1 MYVLDQFQIDAI
13 SDIKG
18 NNNVLVVAP
27 TGSGKTL
34 IAEKSIDFYLEKN
47 KNIFYTTPIKAL
59 SNQKYNDFKKAGVD
73 VGLLTGDRT
82 IDKDKDLIIAT
93 TEILR
98 NMIFSKDKKLEN
110 TGLIILD
117 EVHYLGDTERGTTWE
132 EILIHADLG
141 IKFLCLSA
149 TVKNKNEFLE
159 WIVSLRGPTS
169 LIQNNQRPVPLEISL
184 ITTNK
189 LSNSIKILK
198 STNKKK
204 DNNNSKLSKLTQNVK
219 KPSLDEQVNFLEDQ
233 WLTPCIFFH
242 FSRERVESK
251 ARQLA
256 NNRKVADDHKLIRD
270 KFHEIFDDLNLSDHS
285 LLNLDEHLWMWSR
298 GVAFHHAGL
307 APIVKEFIEFLFLNK
322 YINFLFAT
330 ETLALGI
337 NMPAKSIYLDRLN
350 KYDGIKSRLISRSEF
365 LQLTGRAG
373 RRGIDDKGY
382 AFLSFDKNI
391 NPEWY
396 SNLFTLESSNLNSA
410 FSINYFSILNLL
422 NIYSADECIE
432 ILNKSFFAFQNS
444 FNIDSLKNA
453 FNSKLKVLEDI
464 NFINTSMGETLIETH
479 RDQLIPSI
487 YLYNKIKSVKTFEFY
502 LMFVSSGIS
511 SNIYDVATSD
521 EFDDLLSYF
530 ESSLEI
536 LNKLENKHSIK
547 KFTNLNLTWFSI
559 FYEFYKTNNIEYV
572 VTKFNI
578 NIGDF
583 IKAAK
588 EGSELSKKLFNIYQ
602 DQEFEAIY
610 NMFDNNLIQKSMS

>member
-82 IDKDKDLIIAT
+82 IDKDKNLIIAT

-256 NNRKVADDHKLIRD
+256 NNRKVVDDHKLIRD
-270 KFHEIFDDLNLSDHS
+270 KFYEIFDDLDLSDHT

-521 EFDDLLSYF
+521 EFDDILSYF

>member
-1 MYVLDQFQIDAI
+1 
-13 SDIKG
+13 
-18 NNNVLVVAP
+18 VLVVAP

-34 IAEKSIDFYLEKN
+34 IAEKSIDYYLEKN

-59 SNQKYNDFKKAGVD
+59 SNQKYNDFKKAGID

-98 NMIFSKDKKLEN
+98 NMIFSKDKKLKN

-242 FSRERVESK
+242 FSRDRVESK

-256 NNRKVADDHKLIRD
+256 NNRKIVDDHKFIRN

-350 KYDGIKSRLISRSEF
+350 KYDGIKTRLISRSEF

-422 NIYSADECIE
+422 NIYSPDECIE

-444 FNIDSLKNA
+444 FNINSLKNA

-521 EFDDLLSYF
+521 EFDDLFSYF

-547 KFTNLNLTWFSI
+547 KFTNLNLSWFSI

>member
-82 IDKDKDLIIAT
+82 IDKDKNLIIAT

-256 NNRKVADDHKLIRD
+256 NNRKVVDDHKLIRD
-270 KFHEIFDDLNLSDHS
+270 KFYEIFDDLDLSDHT

>member
-256 NNRKVADDHKLIRD
+256 NNRKVVDDHKLIRD
-270 KFHEIFDDLNLSDHS
+270 KFYEIFDDLDLSDHT

-350 KYDGIKSRLISRSEF
+350 KYDGIKTRLISRSEF

>member
-82 IDKDKDLIIAT
+82 IDKDKNLIIAT

-256 NNRKVADDHKLIRD
+256 NNRKVVDDHKLIRD
-270 KFHEIFDDLNLSDHS
+270 KFYEIFDDLDLSDHT

-422 NIYSADECIE
+422 NIYSVDECIE

>member
-256 NNRKVADDHKLIRD
+256 NNRKVVDDHKLIRD
-270 KFHEIFDDLNLSDHS
+270 KFYEIFDDLDLSDHS

-487 YLYNKIKSVKTFEFY
+487 YLYNKIKIVKTFEFY

-521 EFDDLLSYF
+521 EFDNLLSYF

-602 DQEFEAIY
+602 NQEFEAIY

>member
-98 NMIFSKDKKLEN
+98 NMIFSKDKKLQN

-256 NNRKVADDHKLIRD
+256 NNRKVVDDHKLIRD
-270 KFHEIFDDLNLSDHS
+270 KFYEIFDDLDLSDHS
-285 LLNLDEHLWMWSR
+285 LLNLDENLWMWSR

-588 EGSELSKKLFNIYQ
+588 EGSEVSKKLFNIYQ

>member
-1 MYVLDQFQIDAI
+1 MLVLDQFQIDAV
-13 SDIKG
+13 SDIKS

-34 IAEKSIDFYLEKN
+34 IAEKSIEYYLKQN

-82 IDKDKDLIIAT
+82 IDKNKDLIIAT

-98 NMIFSKDKKLEN
+98 NMIFSKDKKLSN

-117 EVHYLGDTERGTTWE
+117 EVHYLGDNERGTTWE

-169 LIQNNQRPVPLEISL
+169 LVENNQRPVPLEISL
-184 ITTNK
+184 VTTNK
-189 LSNSIKILK
+189 TSNNIKILK

-204 DNNNSKLSKLTQNVK
+204 NNNSSKLSKLTQNIK
-219 KPSLDEQVNFLEDQ
+219 KPNLDDQVNYLEDKS
-233 WLTPCIFFH
+233 LTPCIFFY

-251 ARQLA
+251 ARQLS
-256 NNRKVADDHKLIRD
+256 NKKKVVDDHKIIRD
-270 KFHEIFDDLNLSDHS
+270 KFNQIFGDLDILDHS

-322 YINFLFAT
+322 YIKFLFAT

-350 KYDGIKSRLISRSEF
+350 KYDGIKTRLISQSEF

-391 NPEWY
+391 NPDWY
-396 SNLFTLESSNLNSA
+396 SNLFSLESSNLNSA
-410 FSINYFSILNLL
+410 FSINYSSILNLL
-422 NIYSADECIE
+422 NIYSVEESIE
-432 ILNKSFFAFQNS
+432 LLNKSFFAFQNS
-444 FNIDSLKNA
+444 FNITSLENT
-453 FNSKLKVLEDI
+453 FNSKLQVLTDL
-464 NFINTSMGETLIETH
+464 NFIDSNMGKTLIETH
-479 RDQLIPSI
+479 RDQLVPSI
-487 YLYNKIKSVKTFEFY
+487 YLYEKIKSVKTFEFY
-502 LMFVSSGIS
+502 LLFVSSGIS
-511 SNIYDVATSD
+511 SNIFDVPIND
-521 EFDDLLSYF
+521 KFEDLLGYF

-536 LNKLENKHSIK
+536 LNKSENKHNIK
-547 KFTNLNLTWFSI
+547 KFTHLDLSWFSI

-602 DQEFEAIY
+602 DQEFDAIY
-610 NMFDNNLIQKSMS
+610 NMFDNKLIQKSMS

>member
-98 NMIFSKDKKLEN
+98 NMIFSKDKKLKN

-256 NNRKVADDHKLIRD
+256 NNRKVVDDHKLIRD
-270 KFHEIFDDLNLSDHS
+270 KFYEIFDDLDLSDHS

-444 FNIDSLKNA
+444 FNINSLKNA

>member
-82 IDKDKDLIIAT
+82 IDKDKNLIIAT

-98 NMIFSKDKKLEN
+98 NMIFSKDKKLKN

-256 NNRKVADDHKLIRD
+256 NNRKVVDDHKLIRD
-270 KFHEIFDDLNLSDHS
+270 KFYEIFDDLDLSDHS

-422 NIYSADECIE
+422 NIYSADDCIE

>member
-256 NNRKVADDHKLIRD
+256 NNRKVVDDHKLIRD
-270 KFHEIFDDLNLSDHS
+270 KFYEIFDDLDLSDHT

-396 SNLFTLESSNLNSA
+396 SNLFSLESSNLNSA

>member
-256 NNRKVADDHKLIRD
+256 NNRKVVDDHKLIRD
-270 KFHEIFDDLNLSDHS
+270 KFYEIFDDLDLSDHS

>member
-34 IAEKSIDFYLEKN
+34 IAEKSIDYYLEKN

-59 SNQKYNDFKKAGVD
+59 SNQKYNDFKKAGVE

-256 NNRKVADDHKLIRD
+256 NNRKVVDDHKLIRD
-270 KFHEIFDDLNLSDHS
+270 KFYEIFDDLDLSDHT

>member
-73 VGLLTGDRT
+73 VGILTGDRT
-82 IDKDKDLIIAT
+82 IDKDKNLIIAT

-256 NNRKVADDHKLIRD
+256 NNRKVVDDHKLIRD
-270 KFHEIFDDLNLSDHS
+270 KFYEIFDDLDLSDHT

-521 EFDDLLSYF
+521 EFDDILSYF

>member
-1 MYVLDQFQIDAI
+1 M
-13 SDIKG
+13 
-18 NNNVLVVAP
+18 
-27 TGSGKTL
+27 
-34 IAEKSIDFYLEKN
+34 
-47 KNIFYTTPIKAL
+47 
-59 SNQKYNDFKKAGVD
+59 
-73 VGLLTGDRT
+73 
-82 IDKDKDLIIAT
+82 
-93 TEILR
+93 
-98 NMIFSKDKKLEN
+98 
-110 TGLIILD
+110 
-117 EVHYLGDTERGTTWE
+117 
-132 EILIHADLG
+132 
-141 IKFLCLSA
+141 
-149 TVKNKNEFLE
+149 
-159 WIVSLRGPTS
+159 
-169 LIQNNQRPVPLEISL
+169 
-184 ITTNK
+184 
-189 LSNSIKILK
+189 
-198 STNKKK
+198 
-204 DNNNSKLSKLTQNVK
+204 
-219 KPSLDEQVNFLEDQ
+219 
-233 WLTPCIFFH
+233 
-242 FSRERVESK
+242 
-251 ARQLA
+251 
-256 NNRKVADDHKLIRD
+256 
-270 KFHEIFDDLNLSDHS
+270 
-285 LLNLDEHLWMWSR
+285 
-298 GVAFHHAGL
+298 
-307 APIVKEFIEFLFLNK
+307 
-322 YINFLFAT
+322 
-330 ETLALGI
+330 
-337 NMPAKSIYLDRLN
+337 
-350 KYDGIKSRLISRSEF
+350 
-365 LQLTGRAG
+365 
-373 RRGIDDKGY
+373 
-382 AFLSFDKNI
+382 
-391 NPEWY
+391 
-396 SNLFTLESSNLNSA
+396 
-410 FSINYFSILNLL
+410 

>member
-82 IDKDKDLIIAT
+82 IDKDKNLIIAT

-233 WLTPCIFFH
+233 WLTPCIFFY

-256 NNRKVADDHKLIRD
+256 NNRKVVDDHKLIRD
-270 KFHEIFDDLNLSDHS
+270 KFYEIFDDLDLSDHS

>member
-82 IDKDKDLIIAT
+82 IDKDKNLIIAT

-98 NMIFSKDKKLEN
+98 NMIFSKDKKLVN

-256 NNRKVADDHKLIRD
+256 NNRKVVDDHKLIRD
-270 KFHEIFDDLNLSDHS
+270 KFYEIFDDLDLSDHT

>member
-256 NNRKVADDHKLIRD
+256 NNRKVVDDHKLIRD
-270 KFHEIFDDLNLSDHS
+270 KFYEIFDDLDLSDHT

-444 FNIDSLKNA
+444 FNINSLKNA

-572 VTKFNI
+572 VSKFNI

>member
-256 NNRKVADDHKLIRD
+256 NNRKVVDDHKLIRD
-270 KFHEIFDDLNLSDHS
+270 KFYEIFDDLDLSDHT

-521 EFDDLLSYF
+521 EFDDILSYF

>member
-34 IAEKSIDFYLEKN
+34 IAEKSIDYYLEKN

-59 SNQKYNDFKKAGVD
+59 SNQKYNDFKKGGVD

-184 ITTNK
+184 VTTNM

-233 WLTPCIFFH
+233 CLTPCIFFH

-256 NNRKVADDHKLIRD
+256 NNRKVVDDHKLIRD
-270 KFHEIFDDLNLSDHS
+270 KFHDIFDDLNLSDHS

-307 APIVKEFIEFLFLNK
+307 APIVKEFIEFLFINK

-350 KYDGIKSRLISRSEF
+350 KYDGIKSRLISQSEF

-422 NIYSADECIE
+422 NIYSAEECIE

-444 FNIDSLKNA
+444 FNINNLKNA
-453 FNSKLKVLEDI
+453 FYSKLKVLEDL

>member
-1 MYVLDQFQIDAI
+1 MFVLDQFQIDAV
-13 SDIKG
+13 SDIKS

-34 IAEKSIDFYLEKN
+34 IAEKSIEYYLKQN

-82 IDKDKDLIIAT
+82 IDKNKDLIIAT

-98 NMIFSKDKKLEN
+98 NMIFSKDKKLSN

-117 EVHYLGDTERGTTWE
+117 EVHYLGDNERGTTWE

-169 LIQNNQRPVPLEISL
+169 LVENNQRPVPLEISL
-184 ITTNK
+184 VTTNK
-189 LSNSIKILK
+189 TSNNIKILK

-204 DNNNSKLSKLTQNVK
+204 NNNSSKLSKLTQNIK
-219 KPSLDEQVNFLEDQ
+219 KPNLDDQVNYLEDKS
-233 WLTPCIFFH
+233 LTPCIFFY

-251 ARQLA
+251 ARQLS
-256 NNRKVADDHKLIRD
+256 NKKKVVDDHKIIRD
-270 KFHEIFDDLNLSDHS
+270 KFNQIFGDLDILDHS

-322 YINFLFAT
+322 YIKFLFAT

-350 KYDGIKSRLISRSEF
+350 KYDGIKTRLISQSEF

-391 NPEWY
+391 NPDWY
-396 SNLFTLESSNLNSA
+396 SNLFSLESSNLNSA
-410 FSINYFSILNLL
+410 FSINYSSILNLL
-422 NIYSADECIE
+422 NIYSVEESIE
-432 ILNKSFFAFQNS
+432 LLNKSFFAFQNS
-444 FNIDSLKNA
+444 FNITSLENT
-453 FNSKLKVLEDI
+453 FNSKLQVLTDL
-464 NFINTSMGETLIETH
+464 NFIDSNMGKTLIETH
-479 RDQLIPSI
+479 RDQLVPSI
-487 YLYNKIKSVKTFEFY
+487 YLYEKIKSVKTFEFY
-502 LMFVSSGIS
+502 LLFVSSGIS
-511 SNIYDVATSD
+511 SNIFDVPIND
-521 EFDDLLSYF
+521 KFEDLLGYF

-536 LNKLENKHSIK
+536 LNKSENKHNIK
-547 KFTNLNLTWFSI
+547 KFTHLDLSWFSI

-602 DQEFEAIY
+602 DQEFDAIY
-610 NMFDNNLIQKSMS
+610 NMFDNKLIQKSMS

>member
-1 MYVLDQFQIDAI
+1 MFVLDQFQIDAV
-13 SDIKG
+13 SDIKS

-34 IAEKSIDFYLEKN
+34 IAEKSIEYYLKQN

-82 IDKDKDLIIAT
+82 IDKNKDLIIAT

-98 NMIFSKDKKLEN
+98 NMIFSKDKKLSN

-117 EVHYLGDTERGTTWE
+117 EVHYLGDNERGTTWE

-169 LIQNNQRPVPLEISL
+169 LVENNQRPVPLEISL
-184 ITTNK
+184 VTTNK
-189 LSNSIKILK
+189 TSNNIKILK

-204 DNNNSKLSKLTQNVK
+204 NNNNSKLSKLTQNIK
-219 KPSLDEQVNFLEDQ
+219 KPNLDDQVNYLEDKS
-233 WLTPCIFFH
+233 LTPCIFFY

-251 ARQLA
+251 ARQLS
-256 NNRKVADDHKLIRD
+256 NKKKVVDDHKIIRD
-270 KFHEIFDDLNLSDHS
+270 KFNQIFGDLDMLDHS

-322 YINFLFAT
+322 YIKFLFAT

-350 KYDGIKSRLISRSEF
+350 KYDGIKTRLISQSEF

-396 SNLFTLESSNLNSA
+396 SNLFSLESSNLNSA
-410 FSINYFSILNLL
+410 FSVNYSSILNLL
-422 NIYSADECIE
+422 NIYSVEESIE
-432 ILNKSFFAFQNS
+432 LLNKSFFAFQNS
-444 FNIDSLKNA
+444 FNITSLENT
-453 FNSKLKVLEDI
+453 FNSKLQVLTDL
-464 NFINTSMGETLIETH
+464 NFINSNMGKTLIETH
-479 RDQLIPSI
+479 RDQLVPSI
-487 YLYNKIKSVKTFEFY
+487 YLYEKIKSVKTFEFY
-502 LMFVSSGIS
+502 LLFVSSGIS
-511 SNIYDVATSD
+511 SKIFDVPIND
-521 EFDDLLSYF
+521 KFDDLLSYF

-536 LNKLENKHSIK
+536 LNKSENKHNIK
-547 KFTNLNLTWFSI
+547 KFTHLDLSWFSI

-610 NMFDNNLIQKSMS
+610 NMFDNKLIQKSMS

>member
-1 MYVLDQFQIDAI
+1 MFVLDQFQIDAV
-13 SDIKG
+13 SDIKS

-34 IAEKSIDFYLEKN
+34 IAEKSIEYYLKQN

-82 IDKDKDLIIAT
+82 IDKNKDLIIAT

-98 NMIFSKDKKLEN
+98 NMIFSKDKKLSN

-117 EVHYLGDTERGTTWE
+117 EVHYLGDNERGTTWE

-169 LIQNNQRPVPLEISL
+169 LVENNQRPVPLEISL
-184 ITTNK
+184 VTTNK
-189 LSNSIKILK
+189 TSNNIKILK

-204 DNNNSKLSKLTQNVK
+204 NNNNSKLSKLTQNIK
-219 KPSLDEQVNFLEDQ
+219 KPNLDDQVNYLEDKS
-233 WLTPCIFFH
+233 LTPCIFFY

-251 ARQLA
+251 ARQLS
-256 NNRKVADDHKLIRD
+256 NKKKVVDDHKIIRD
-270 KFHEIFDDLNLSDHS
+270 KFNQIFGDLDILDHS

-322 YINFLFAT
+322 YIKFLFAT

-350 KYDGIKSRLISRSEF
+350 KYDGIKTRLISQSEF

-391 NPEWY
+391 NPDWY
-396 SNLFTLESSNLNSA
+396 SNLFSLESSNLNSA
-410 FSINYFSILNLL
+410 FSINYSSILNLL
-422 NIYSADECIE
+422 NIYSVEESIE
-432 ILNKSFFAFQNS
+432 LLNKSFFAFQNS
-444 FNIDSLKNA
+444 FNITSLENT
-453 FNSKLKVLEDI
+453 FNSKLQVLKDL
-464 NFINTSMGETLIETH
+464 NFINSNMGKTLIETH
-479 RDQLIPSI
+479 RDQLVPSI
-487 YLYNKIKSVKTFEFY
+487 YLYEKIKSVKTFEFY
-502 LMFVSSGIS
+502 LLFVSSGIS
-511 SNIYDVATSD
+511 SKIFDVPIND
-521 EFDDLLSYF
+521 KFDDLLSYF
-530 ESSLEI
+530 ESSLEF
-536 LNKLENKHSIK
+536 LNKSENKHNIK
-547 KFTNLNLTWFSI
+547 KFTHLDLSWFSI

-610 NMFDNNLIQKSMS
+610 NMFDNKLIQKSMS

>member
-82 IDKDKDLIIAT
+82 IDKDKNLIIAT

-256 NNRKVADDHKLIRD
+256 NNRKVVDDHKLIRD
-270 KFHEIFDDLNLSDHS
+270 KFYEIFDDLDLSDHS

-422 NIYSADECIE
+422 NIYSADDCIE

>member
-256 NNRKVADDHKLIRD
+256 NNRKVVDDHKLIRD
-270 KFHEIFDDLNLSDHS
+270 KFYEIFDDLDLSDHT

-422 NIYSADECIE
+422 NIYSVDECIE

>member
-34 IAEKSIDFYLEKN
+34 IAEKSIDYYLEKN

-82 IDKDKDLIIAT
+82 IDKDKNLIIAT

-256 NNRKVADDHKLIRD
+256 NNRKVVDDHKLIRD
-270 KFHEIFDDLNLSDHS
+270 KFYEIFDDLDLSDHT

-453 FNSKLKVLEDI
+453 FNSKLKVLKDI

>member
-82 IDKDKDLIIAT
+82 IDKDKNLIIAT

-256 NNRKVADDHKLIRD
+256 NNRKVVDDHKLIRD
-270 KFHEIFDDLNLSDHS
+270 KFYEIFDDLDLSDHS

-521 EFDDLLSYF
+521 EFENLLSYF

>member
-59 SNQKYNDFKKAGVD
+59 SNQKYNDFKKAGID

-256 NNRKVADDHKLIRD
+256 NNRKVVDDHKLIRD
-270 KFHEIFDDLNLSDHS
+270 KFYEIFDDLDLSDHT

>member
-82 IDKDKDLIIAT
+82 IDKDKNLIIAT

-233 WLTPCIFFH
+233 WLTPCIFFY

-256 NNRKVADDHKLIRD
+256 NNRKVVDDHKLIRD
-270 KFHEIFDDLNLSDHS
+270 KFYEIFDDLDLSDHT

>member
-1 MYVLDQFQIDAI
+1 MLVLDQFQIDAI
-13 SDIKG
+13 SDIKS

-34 IAEKSIDFYLEKN
+34 IAEKSIEYYLKKN

-82 IDKDKDLIIAT
+82 IDKNKDLVIAT

-98 NMIFSKDKKLEN
+98 NMIFSKDQKLTN

-132 EILIHADLG
+132 EILIHADLD

-149 TVKNKNEFLE
+149 TIKNKNEFLE

-169 LIQNNQRPVPLEISL
+169 LIEHNQRPVPLEISL
-184 ITTNK
+184 VTSNK
-189 LSNSIKILK
+189 MSNNIKILK

-204 DNNNSKLSKLTQNVK
+204 DNNNSKLSKLTQNSK
-219 KPSLDEQVNFLEDQ
+219 KPNLDEQINYLEDKS
-233 WLTPCIFFH
+233 LTPCIFFY

-256 NNRKVADDHKLIRD
+256 NKRKVVDEHKIIRD
-270 KFHEIFDDLNLSDHS
+270 KFHEIFDDLEVLDHS

-337 NMPAKSIYLDRLN
+337 NMFS
-350 KYDGIKSRLISRSEF
+350 
-365 LQLTGRAG
+365 
-373 RRGIDDKGY
+373 
-382 AFLSFDKNI
+382 
-391 NPEWY
+391 
-396 SNLFTLESSNLNSA
+396 LESSSLKSA
-410 FSINYFSILNLL
+410 FSINYSSILNLL
-422 NIYSADECIE
+422 NIYSREESIE
-432 ILNKSFFAFQNS
+432 LLNKSFFAFQNS
-444 FNIDSLKNA
+444 FKIRSLKNA
-453 FNSKLKVLEDI
+453 FNSKLQVLTDL
-464 NFINTSMGETLIETH
+464 NFINSHMGKTLIETH

-487 YLYNKIKSVKTFEFY
+487 YLYEKIKTLKTFEFY

-511 SNIYDVATSD
+511 SNIYDVPLNDKFD
-521 EFDDLLSYF
+521 ELLSYF

-536 LNKLENKHSIK
+536 LNKLENKNNVK
-547 KFTNLNLTWFSI
+547 KYTNINLSWFSI

-602 DQEFEAIY
+602 DQEFDAIY
-610 NMFDNNLIQKSMS
+610 NMFDNKLIQKSMS

>member
-256 NNRKVADDHKLIRD
+256 NNRKVVDDHKLIRD
-270 KFHEIFDDLNLSDHS
+270 KFYEIFDDLDLSDHT

-422 NIYSADECIE
+422 NIYSADDCIE

>member
-256 NNRKVADDHKLIRD
+256 NNRKVSDDHKLIRD
-270 KFHEIFDDLNLSDHS
+270 KFHEIFDDLDLSDHS

>member
-219 KPSLDEQVNFLEDQ
+219 KPSLEEQVNFLEDQ

-256 NNRKVADDHKLIRD
+256 NNRKVVDDHKLIRD
-270 KFHEIFDDLNLSDHS
+270 KFYEIFDDLDLSDHT